1 MFTFFGQSSNQMVLH
16 KVGNKQ
22 QLGGLRFSH
31 AEYIIQP
38 DTEQTTDDSELNDIF
53 CRVCKQFIIGLNP
66 RHELCDHYWMRLP
79 GYFSLVQYK

>member
-53 CRVCKQFIIGLNP
+53 L
-66 RHELCDHYWMRLP
+66 
-79 GYFSLVQYK
+79 

>member
-1 MFTFFGQSSNQMVLH
+1 MAMFTFFGQSSNQMVLH

-53 CRVCKQFIIGLNP
+53 CSVCKQFISGLNP
-66 RHELCDHYWMRLP
+66 RHELCDHY
-79 GYFSLVQYK
+79 